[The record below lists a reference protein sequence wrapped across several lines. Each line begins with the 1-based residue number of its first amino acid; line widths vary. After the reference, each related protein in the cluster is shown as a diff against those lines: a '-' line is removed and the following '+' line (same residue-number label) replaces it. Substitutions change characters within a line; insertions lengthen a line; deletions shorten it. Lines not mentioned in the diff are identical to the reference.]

1 MKEEKSSREESE
13 AEEVPTAVYSAPL
26 SMTEDSIQQE
36 CPVGKDGYL
45 IPVSNKME
53 GSINIS
59 INNVEFDD
67 DIYLKSL
74 KKNVARTNEHS
85 NVKMQANP
93 SYRGAVIPYNN
104 SS

>member
-1 MKEEKSSREESE
+1 MEEEKSPREG
-13 AEEVPTAVYSAPL
+13 EEVEEMPTGVYSAPL
-26 SMTEDSIQQE
+26 SMTEESVQKD

-45 IPVSNKME
+45 IPVSNKIE

-74 KKNVARTNEHS
+74 KKNVTHTNKHS
-85 NVKMQANP
+85 DVKMQANP
-93 SYRGAVIPYNN
+93 SYNGAVIPYND